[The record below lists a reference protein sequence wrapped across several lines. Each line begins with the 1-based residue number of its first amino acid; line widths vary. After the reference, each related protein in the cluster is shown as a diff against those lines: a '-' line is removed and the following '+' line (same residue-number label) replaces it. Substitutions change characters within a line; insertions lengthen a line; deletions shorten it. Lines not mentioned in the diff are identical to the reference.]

1 MFNNKN
7 RKTRKRIAGCL
18 MVLVMMFSTL
28 MIWAGNEELSFTEYE
43 LGVDEMHISLPDGWY
58 FNTARKIDEE
68 FLKVSENSRR
78 KLSQYMADNDID
90 YNLVSK
96 DLLEEINIIFINS
109 SQSKMM
115 HNFTLLNEDVLTD
128 RAQAMID
135 LGVQEDKGIRTTY
148 DSYRLEKVN
157 EDCIFMIFEGTVE
170 TEEQK
175 AGFYQYT
182 TMINGYGVTCTYRG
196 YEGADYEAGKS
207 ILDQI
212 AHSFRVDE
220 IKEVDL
226 KTNAMRQI
234 IAPAVLVVGFVCFTI
249 FLFVRQIRKN
259 KKEEQQEK

>member
-1 MFNNKN
+1 MFNNKS
-7 RKTRKRIAGCL
+7 KKVPKRIIGYM
-18 MVLVMMFSTL
+18 MVLVMVSSPL

-43 LGVDEMHISLPDGWY
+43 LGVEDMHISLPDGWY

-68 FLKVSENSRR
+68 FLEVSENSRR

-96 DLLEEINIIFINS
+96 NLLEEINIIFINS

-115 HNFTLLNEDVLTD
+115 HNFTLLNEDVLTE

-135 LGVQEDKGIRTTY
+135 MGVQEDKGIKTTY

-157 EDCIFMIFEGTVE
+157 EDCIFMIFEGSVE
-170 TEEQK
+170 TAEQK
-175 AGFYQYT
+175 ADFYQYT

-196 YEGADYEAGKS
+196 YEGADYEAGKAV
-207 ILDQI
+207 LDQI
-212 AHSFRVDE
+212 VQSFRVDE

-259 KKEEQQEK
+259 KKEEMQKK

>member
-1 MFNNKN
+1 MFDNKN
-7 RKTRKRIAGCL
+7 QKMLKRIAGYLMILVMVSSPL
-18 MVLVMMFSTL
+18 MV
-28 MIWAGNEELSFTEYE
+28 WAENEELSFTEYE
-43 LGVDEMHISLPDGWY
+43 LGVEDMHISLPDGWY

-68 FLKVSENSRR
+68 FLEVSENSRR

-115 HNFTLLNEDVLTD
+115 HNFTLLNEEVLTE

-135 LGVQEDKGIRTTY
+135 MGGQEDKGIKTTY

-157 EDCIFMIFEGTVE
+157 EDCIFMIFEGSVE
-170 TEEQK
+170 TAEQK
-175 AGFYQYT
+175 ADFYQYT

-196 YEGADYEAGKS
+196 YEGADYEAGKAV
-207 ILDQI
+207 LDQI
-212 AHSFRVDE
+212 VQSFRVDE
-220 IKEVDL
+220 IKEIDL